1 MFEILEQLLYVKLE
15 FCSSILD
22 EPIMMSIASVSV
34 NHWDRISSYV
44 NHAAVFI
51 DVGSAEVLHW
61 HGGLMRL
68 VNAGATD
75 VREFSSFEV
84 SIPFLK

>member
-1 MFEILEQLLYVKLE
+1 MT
-15 FCSSILD
+15 
-22 EPIMMSIASVSV
+22 SIASVSV

-51 DVGSAEVLHW
+51 DAGSAEVLHW